1 MPPHA
6 SPPEVTPGAAL
17 AACHVAVA
25 LFGFAGVFGK
35 WIAWDPVAIVLGRTT
50 VAAIVLAFF
59 VRYRLG
65 VWRPAH
71 WIAVP
76 NGVIL
81 AVHWVAFFTAI
92 KASTVAIG
100 LLGYAS
106 FPLFVPFLERSMLGV
121 PIRQGKLAGA
131 ALVAVG
137 LVLLVPEFTWQSHT
151 VRGLAWGVL
160 SGFMFALLTVRTRK
174 LVPDRWPSE
183 MALWQNAIAALC
195 VLPVVLWQGGLGG
208 PVDAGALGKM
218 LLLGVL
224 CTAVA
229 HALYTASLARLP
241 ASTAAVCAA
250 LEPVYGMAL
259 ALALLGEVPSART
272 MAGAAVIVVAALV
285 ASHRATRVVPSADE
299 SPPPLRSLPREE
311 ARSSARGS
319 PSPPTS

>member
-1 MPPHA
+1 MPA
-6 SPPEVTPGAAL
+6 YARPPPVTPGAAL
-17 AACHVAVA
+17 AACHAAVA

-35 WIAWDPVAIVLGRTT
+35 WIDWDPVAIVLGRTA
-50 VAAIVLAFF
+50 VAGAVLALF

-65 VWRPAH
+65 AWRPPH

-76 NGVIL
+76 NGIIL

-92 KASTVAIG
+92 KVSTVAIG

-106 FPLFVPFLERSMLGV
+106 FPLFVPFLERSMLGL
-121 PIRQGKLAGA
+121 PIRRGKLAAA

-137 LVLLVPEFTWQSHT
+137 LALLVPELTWKSHT

-174 LVPDRWPSE
+174 LAPDRWPSE
-183 MALWQNAIAALC
+183 MALWQNAVAALC

-208 PVDAGALGKM
+208 PVDAGTLGKV
-218 LLLGVL
+218 LLLGVF

-259 ALALLGEVPSART
+259 ALAFLGEVPNART

-285 ASHRATRVVPSADE
+285 ASRRATRVVPSADA
-299 SPPPLRSLPREE
+299 SRPAQPLGETPS
-311 ARSSARGS
+311 ARSGPRA
-319 PSPPTS
+319 

>member
-1 MPPHA
+1 MPAHA
-6 SPPEVTPGAAL
+6 PPPPVQPGAAL
-17 AACHVAVA
+17 AACHAAVA

-35 WIAWDPVAIVLGRTT
+35 WIEWDPVAIVLGRTA
-50 VAAIVLAFF
+50 VAGVVLAFF

-65 VWRPAH
+65 AWRPPH

-92 KASTVAIG
+92 KVSTVAIG

-121 PIRQGKLAGA
+121 PIRRGKLAGA

-137 LVLLVPEFTWQSHT
+137 LVLLVPEFTWKSHT

-160 SGFMFALLTVRTRK
+160 SGFMFALLTVRIRK
-174 LVPDRWPSE
+174 LAPDRWPSE
-183 MALWQNAIAALC
+183 MALWQNSIAALC

-208 PVDAGALGKM
+208 PVNAGTLGKM
-218 LLLGVL
+218 LLLGVF
-224 CTAVA
+224 CTAAA
-229 HALYTASLARLP
+229 HALYAASLARLP
-241 ASTAAVCAA
+241 ASTVAVCAA

-259 ALALLGEVPSART
+259 AVALLGEVPNART
-272 MAGAAVIVVAALV
+272 IAGATVIVVAALV
-285 ASHRATRVVPSADE
+285 ASRRATLMVPSADE
-299 SPPPLRSLPREE
+299 FQARQPRRETPSTEGGPTMPRS
-311 ARSSARGS
+311 
-319 PSPPTS
+319 